1 MKYSSFLAYFAAI
14 GIVAA
19 SSSCSV
25 MNNLT
30 KKPDMTAATSS
41 TTKTDRKKTPS
52 KHATTV
58 DMKSVVEGEWQIVKV
73 GSKTIPAADEMPYVH
88 FSTESNSFYA
98 SNGCNILNGSFSI
111 TGDQLEISGVL
122 STMRA
127 CEDAPFA
134 DAITAVLSD
143 GKSYV
148 LTENV
153 SDGVSYLN
161 LNNDQQHTVMKLRKS
176 DMSFLNGLWQIV
188 KIGSRSYDNPEMNV
202 FFDIPGGKVHGNTGC
217 NFFNGDIYQDVAA
230 AKSISFGN
238 MGTTRMA
245 CPDNAA
251 ETAMLVAL
259 EQVTNARQGQGH
271 TALLY
276 DSQGNIL
283 LTLKY
288 IKSTPEE

>member
-1 MKYSSFLAYFAAI
+1 MKFTSFFTYLAAVSILAAT
-14 GIVAA
+14 A
-19 SSSCSV
+19 SCSV
-25 MNNLT
+25 LGNLT
-30 KKPDMTAATSS
+30 KKPDSATAVSA
-41 TTKTDRKKTPS
+41 KTDKKKAPS
-52 KHATTV
+52 KHNPAV

-88 FSTESNSFYA
+88 FSNESNGFYA
-98 SNGCNILNGSFSI
+98 SNGCNILNGSFI
-111 TGDQLEISGVL
+111 VTGDQIAISGVL

-134 DAITAVLSD
+134 DAISAVLSD
-143 GKSYV
+143 GKTYT
-148 LTENV
+148 LTESV
-153 SDGVSYLN
+153 SDGVSYLT
-161 LNNDQQHTVMKLRKS
+161 LNNDQGHAVLKLRKS

-188 KIGSRSYDNPEMNV
+188 KIGARSYDNPEMNV
-202 FFDIPGGKVHGNTGC
+202 FFDIPAGKVHGNTGC
-217 NFFNGDIYQDVAA
+217 NYFNGDIYQDVATA
-230 AKSISFGN
+230 RSISFGN

-259 EQVTNARQGQGH
+259 EQVTNARQGQDH
-271 TALLY
+271 TALLL

-288 IKSTPEE
+288 IKSTPDE